1 MAFKRLGLASY
12 ALVVAAMLAPAA
24 ASAQYAA
31 APPAYYAQ
39 GYGRESDRDFYARR
53 GYGRDRSP
61 LRQAESRQAE
71 YRERR
76 TERCGR
82 GDAGTILGAIA
93 GGLLGNAAVGRHGNR
108 TVGTLAG
115 AGAGGLVGNAA
126 DRDCD

>member
-1 MAFKRLGLASY
+1 MAFKRLGLASC
-12 ALVVAAMLAPAA
+12 ALAAAAMLAPVA

-31 APPAYYAQ
+31 PPTYYAQ

-61 LRQAESRQAE
+61 PRQAESRQAD

-76 TERCGR
+76 LGRCGR
-82 GDAGTILGAIA
+82 GDAGMILGAIA
-93 GGLLGNAAVGRHGNR
+93 GGLLGNAPVSRHGNR
-108 TVGTLAG
+108 AAGPLA
-115 AGAGGLVGNAA
+115 GNAA

>member
-61 LRQAESRQAE
+61 PRQAESRQAD

-76 TERCGR
+76 LGRCGR
-82 GDAGTILGAIA
+82 GDAGMILGAIA
-93 GGLLGNAAVGRHGNR
+93 GGLLGNAPVGRHGNR
-108 TVGTLAG
+108 AAGPLA
-115 AGAGGLVGNAA
+115 GNAA